1 MQQLFPFCNQ
11 FADWIAQRG
20 KFCFI
25 FGHDIP
31 LVHYRVPM
39 QVEGM
44 AIHHEEG
51 AFKNFCHGEIKER
64 AVIRLEFDGAAV
76 R

>member
-25 FGHDIP
+25 FGHDITN
-31 LVHYRVPM
+31 
-39 QVEGM
+39 
-44 AIHHEEG
+44 IHVWVVVQIMCMFFQNIAGFDYLFQRKIEQR
-51 AFKNFCHGEIKER
+51 NIVC
-64 AVIRLEFDGAAV
+64 LEFHNSV
-76 R
+76 MF